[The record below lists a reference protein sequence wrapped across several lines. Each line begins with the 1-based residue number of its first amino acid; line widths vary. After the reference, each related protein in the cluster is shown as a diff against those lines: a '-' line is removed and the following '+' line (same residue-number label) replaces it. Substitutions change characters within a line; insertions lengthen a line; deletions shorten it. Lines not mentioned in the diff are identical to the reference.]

1 MPRDLLPVENSP
13 VPGEPP
19 HTSIVP
25 SAEALEW
32 ARRTAEEFALGV
44 DARGRGS
51 RAYRDT
57 VPARVEEVLGRLY
70 APGLPELIEECV
82 RVVHTHAPPHPGIP
96 GQGWNGDRGIS
107 TLSVGTPLRD
117 LIDRCDDDL
126 KPRLMLWFLV
136 NAHYPR
142 PIEVDEYDRYLHY
155 FSRIHQRAAF
165 TLSRMALPWDSALL
179 SLLLHADAQRLTWSD
194 SHLHVCER
202 VEDHVLA
209 PCVRQLQEYRARCQ
223 ERGRELFRYEPDE
236 LQPHTRVLLLL
247 LRLGAPLAVEHL
259 LPEGDPF
266 GDLLREREPSLAAHP
281 GLAELFVYF
290 LVPPGSRPKR
300 EWRDGLRRRLA
311 AIPDTEDVLRRVVEV
326 VLRTPRAE
334 EGHYG
339 SSTAYFLIHVHNI
352 VNGLVWA
359 VRELAS
365 EDDTWSLPLLE
376 RVALFTGTGP
386 NGSKLLRSERTASAC
401 VRILA
406 ERGTDEAVAAL
417 ARVRAKVRKKTL
429 SRVVDRALNT
439 IADRL
444 GITGEQL
451 LERTVPDFGLD
462 RDGTRTDR
470 LGENPV
476 TMTLNADGS
485 AALGFVSAK
494 GRPAASPPAALRTS
508 HPDEVKALRAELKE
522 LRQVVAAER
531 VRLEGFLAQGRVWDA
546 ASWVR
551 YYLDH
556 PVTGTLARRLVWE
569 VSGDDGRTWA
579 CGLPEADGDHWLL
592 ADPDGTEI
600 AHTATADGAARVR
613 LWHPVRDQPE
623 TVRRW
628 RTHLTD
634 RDIAQPFKQ
643 AYREIYPLTPAEED
657 TRVHSNRYAA
667 HILRYGQAKA
677 LLNERGWS
685 VHQLGGWHGGEDGP
699 ATCLYTDRESD
710 TSWEATLDIALAD
723 DEFDVD
729 PVRHCRTDQVRFR
742 RAGEREPV
750 PLAEVPPLV
759 LSEAMRDVDL
769 AVGVSSIAADPAW
782 VDRGESPHLPYW
794 RRAAF
799 GELTENA
806 VVRREAL
813 ARLLPRLR
821 VADRLEIDGRF
832 LRVRGD
838 LRSYRIHLGS
848 ANVLM
853 EPDDS
858 YLCVV
863 PSDRKRGPRVFLPF
877 EQDGGR
883 LALIL
888 SKALLLAGDSA
899 IEDASITRQIRRGL
913 DG

>member
-1 MPRDLLPVENSP
+1 MTGTATGA
-13 VPGEPP
+13 VPPP
-19 HTSIVP
+19 FTSISP
-25 SAEALEW
+25 STAALEW
-32 ARRTAEEFALGV
+32 AKRTAEEFALGI
-44 DARGRGS
+44 DAMGRS
-51 RAYRDT
+51 SWAYRNT
-57 VPARVEEVLGRLY
+57 MPAQAEEVLGHLY
-70 APGLPELIEECV
+70 APGLPEVIEECDQLM
-82 RVVHTHAPPHPGIP
+82 RAHTP
-96 GQGWNGDRGIS
+96 DRGWRGYARIS
-107 TLSVGTPLRD
+107 ALDTGTPLRA

-126 KPRLMLWFLV
+126 KPRLAIWFLI
-136 NAHYPR
+136 NAQHPR
-142 PIEVDEYDRYLHY
+142 HAEVDERGRHGEY
-155 FSRIHQRAAF
+155 FSHVHHRTAF

-179 SLLLHADAQRLTWSD
+179 SLLLHADAQWLTRSHA
-194 SHLHVCER
+194 HLHVCER

-209 PCVRQLQEYRARCQ
+209 PCVRQLQEYRAHCQ
-223 ERGRELFRYEPDE
+223 ERGEELFRREPDE
-236 LQPHTRVLLLL
+236 PYPHARVLLLL

-259 LPEGDPF
+259 LPEGDLF

-281 GLAELFVYF
+281 GLAELFVHF
-290 LVPPGSRPKR
+290 LVPPGARPAR

-311 AIPDTEDVLRRVVEV
+311 AIPDAENVLRRVVEV
-326 VLRTPRAE
+326 VLRTPRVE
-334 EGHYG
+334 RRRG
-339 SSTAYFLIHVHNI
+339 SAHTAYFLIHVHNI

-359 VRELAS
+359 VQEQAS
-365 EDDTWSLPLLE
+365 EDDTWSPPLLE
-376 RVALFTGTGP
+376 RVAVFTGTGP

-401 VRILA
+401 VRVLA
-406 ERGTDEAVAAL
+406 ARGTDEAVATL
-417 ARVRAKVRKKTL
+417 ARIRAKVKKKTL
-429 SRVVDRALNT
+429 SRVIDRALNT

-451 LERTVPDFGLD
+451 LERTVPDLGLD
-462 RDGTRTDR
+462 RDGTRTDQ
-470 LGENPV
+470 LGEHPV
-476 TMTLNADGS
+476 TMALKADGG

-494 GRPAASPPAALRTS
+494 GRPVASPPAALRTS

-522 LRQVVAAER
+522 LHQVVAAER

-556 PVTGTLARRLVWE
+556 PVTGALARRLLWE

-579 CGLPEADGDHWLL
+579 CGLPEADGGHWRLV
-592 ADPDGTEI
+592 DPDGAEA
-600 AHTATADGAARVR
+600 AHTATVDGGARVR
-613 LWHPVRDQPE
+613 LWHPVRNQPE

-628 RTHLTD
+628 RAHLTD
-634 RDIAQPFKQ
+634 REIAQPLKQ
-643 AYREIYPLTPAEED
+643 AYREIYLLTPAEEA
-657 TRVHSNRYAA
+657 TRVYSNRYAA

-685 VHQLGGWHGGEDGP
+685 VHQLGGWDGGEDGS
-699 ATCLYTDRESD
+699 AACVHTDRESD

-723 DEFDVD
+723 EDQTD
-729 PVRHCRTDQVRFR
+729 PVRHCGTGQVRFR
-742 RAGEREPV
+742 REGEEGPA

-769 AVGVSSIAADPAW
+769 AVGVSSIAADPEW
-782 VDRGESPHLPYW
+782 VDRGESAHLPYW
-794 RRAAF
+794 RRTAF

-813 ARLLPRLR
+813 ARLLPRLS

-832 LRVRGD
+832 LRVRGE

-848 ANVLM
+848 ANILM

-863 PSDRKRGPRVFLPF
+863 SSGGERGPGVFLPF

-883 LALIL
+883 LSLIL
-888 SKALLLAGDSA
+888 SKALMLAGDSA
-899 IEDASITRQIRRGL
+899 IEDVSITRQIRRGL